1 MTVSSNANKK
11 YESSEERIAEAKKE
25 LNMAGNIANE
35 IYQSRMNEPNE
46 AQLIRN
52 FYYSLYHVI
61 KGISIIDTGNEYHSH
76 HALISYF
83 NRESKKSG
91 FLADILDN
99 VSITDEMRSDIDRLF
114 VLRDEYD
121 YREENVEEED
131 YKEAEAIWER
141 DYPELENVLA
151 NVVQCK
157 AK

>member
-1 MTVSSNANKK
+1 MTVISNANGH
-11 YESSEERIAEAKKE
+11 YESAEERISEAKKE

-52 FYYSLYHVI
+52 FYYSIYHII
-61 KGISIIDTGNEYHSH
+61 KGISLIDTGNEYHSH

-83 NRESKKSG
+83 NRESKKDG
-91 FLADILDN
+91 FLADRLDN
-99 VSITDEMRSDIDRLF
+99 VSITNEMRSDIDRLF

-121 YREENVEEED
+121 YRKENVEEED

-141 DYPELENVLA
+141 DYPELENILVSIIH
-151 NVVQCK
+151 
-157 AK
+157 

>member
-11 YESSEERIAEAKKE
+11 YESADERIAEAKKE

-35 IYQSRMNEPNE
+35 LYQSRMNEPKE

-52 FYYSLYHVI
+52 FYYSLYHII

-114 VLRDEYD
+114 VLRDEYN

-141 DYPELENVLA
+141 DYPELENILVK
-151 NVVQCK
+151 VVQCK

>member
-114 VLRDEYD
+114 VLRDEYN

-141 DYPELENVLA
+141 DYPELENILIK
-151 NVVQCK
+151 VVQCK